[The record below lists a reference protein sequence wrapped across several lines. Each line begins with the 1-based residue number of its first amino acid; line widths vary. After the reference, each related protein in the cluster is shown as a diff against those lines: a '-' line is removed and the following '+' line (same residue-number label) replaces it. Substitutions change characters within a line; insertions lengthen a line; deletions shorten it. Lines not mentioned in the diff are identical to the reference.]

1 MNGSPLIERGT
12 VSPVTTAL
20 WSSLYSAA
28 AEEVEVAAEKVR
40 ARGGPDD
47 SPRGAATA
55 EGKGEGAEAVRELVR
70 GRARQEDGLCQEVRT

>member
-1 MNGSPLIERGT
+1 MNGSPLTERGT

-55 EGKGEGAEAVRELVR
+55 EGKGEGAETV
-70 GRARQEDGLCQEVRT
+70 G